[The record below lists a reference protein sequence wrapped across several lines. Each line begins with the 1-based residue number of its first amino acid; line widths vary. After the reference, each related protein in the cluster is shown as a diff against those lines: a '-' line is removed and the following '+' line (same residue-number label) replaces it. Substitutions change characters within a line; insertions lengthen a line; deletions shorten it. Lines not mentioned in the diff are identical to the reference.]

1 MREIFFKYCSLL
13 RIYEIL
19 ATSFLFLIPAF
30 YRGFLP
36 TMIGIIPYAGTSF
49 STYEMLKK
57 YRADKAREEGLKPT
71 DPSPYQRLIFGG
83 IAGLLGQG
91 TSFLNLG
98 SGGLWSF

>member
-1 MREIFFKYCSLL
+1 MHVHRRNSEQILGTLFF
-13 RIYEIL
+13 
-19 ATSFLFLIPAF
+19 IPAF
-30 YRGFLP
+30 YGGFLP

-57 YRADKAREEGLKPT
+57 YRADKAREEGLKPS

-91 TSFLNLG
+91 MYTIDR
-98 SGGLWSF
+98 

>member
-1 MREIFFKYCSLL
+1 MFP
-13 RIYEIL
+13 
-19 ATSFLFLIPAF
+19 FLYNQLSSIDVQACLFSIPAF

-91 TSFLNLG
+91 TYTVLHIFAQF
-98 SGGLWSF
+98 GLFKK

>member
-1 MREIFFKYCSLL
+1 
-13 RIYEIL
+13 
-19 ATSFLFLIPAF
+19 
-30 YRGFLP
+30 
-36 TMIGIIPYAGTSF
+36 MIGIIPYAGTSF

-91 TSFLNLG
+91 T
-98 SGGLWSF
+98 

>member
-1 MREIFFKYCSLL
+1 
-13 RIYEIL
+13 
-19 ATSFLFLIPAF
+19 
-30 YRGFLP
+30 
-36 TMIGIIPYAGTSF
+36 MIGIIPYAGTSF

-98 SGGLWSF
+98 SGGLWSFMEFNVNSQNSSVSFKHINPN

>member
-1 MREIFFKYCSLL
+1 
-13 RIYEIL
+13 
-19 ATSFLFLIPAF
+19 
-30 YRGFLP
+30 
-36 TMIGIIPYAGTSF
+36 MIGIIPYAGTSF

-91 TSFLNLG
+91 MYIIFQFRVRWVEKFLTRRYKASLI
-98 SGGLWSF
+98 

>member
-1 MREIFFKYCSLL
+1 
-13 RIYEIL
+13 
-19 ATSFLFLIPAF
+19 
-30 YRGFLP
+30 
-36 TMIGIIPYAGTSF
+36 MIGIIPYAGTSF

-91 TSFLNLG
+91 TYRIVASTNTCYYSENQIF
-98 SGGLWSF
+98 